1 LPKRDDI
8 NSILIIGAGPIVI
21 GQACEFD
28 YSGTQATQALKE
40 EGFRVVLINSNPATI
55 MTDPNLADA
64 TYIEPITPEYV
75 EAVIAKEKPDAILP
89 TVGGQTALNI
99 AIELH
104 KNGILEKYDIE
115 LIGAQ
120 IDAINKAEDR
130 EKFKTAMDEIGIDTA
145 QGGFVNTWDEAD
157 KMLEEI
163 QFPIIIR
170 PSFTLGGT
178 GGSVA
183 YNYEEFQDLVENGL
197 QASPISEVLIEES
210 LLGWKEYELEVVRD
224 KSDNAIIICSIENID
239 PMGVHTGD
247 SITVAPSMTLSD
259 KEFQLMRNWSI
270 QCLRKIGVE
279 TGGSNVQFAV
289 NPETG
294 RCIIIEMNP
303 RVSRSSALAS
313 KATGFPIA
321 KIAAKLAVGYTL
333 DELHNDITGKT
344 LAAFEPTI
352 DYVVVKVP
360 RFDFEKFPSATGHL
374 GVQMQSVGE
383 VMSIGRTFRESLQ
396 KAFRSLEVGLNGLE
410 PKTIID
416 EDPELS
422 RARSLDMNTLQY
434 ATSFRLLKVR
444 EALKEGASIS
454 NVYKST
460 RIDPWFLHQIKYLAS
475 VNINTPLHELKQNGF
490 SDAQISKL
498 KNISEHD
505 VRKQRMEDK
514 IIPSFKVVDTC
525 AAEFVAKTPYC
536 YSSYDDENEIK
547 PLDGKKVIILGGGP
561 NRIGQGIEFD
571 YCCVQAV
578 FGLQD
583 QNYKTIM
590 VNCNPETVSTD
601 FDLVD
606 RLYFEPITYED
617 VLNIIE
623 FEKPDGVLVQFGG
636 QTPLKIAKALDEAG
650 IPILGTSPTSID
662 LAEDREK
669 FGKILDK
676 LKIKCPEYGTG
687 RTLDEVIE
695 VAKNIGYP
703 VLARPSYVLGGR
715 AMEIVYSQAQLID
728 YITRNADVTK
738 GHPILIDQFLEDA
751 FEFDVDALCD
761 GDSVHIGAV
770 MQHIEEA
777 GIHSGDSACVLPP
790 YKINT
795 SAMDDIIKIT
805 KELALELKVVG
816 LINIQFAYKNN
827 EVYVL
832 EVNPRASRT
841 VPFVSKV
848 TNTPL
853 ARLAARIAV
862 GAKLSNFNLK
872 PWDQINHIAVK
883 EAVLPFNKFPEESI
897 FLSPEMKS
905 TGEVMGISE
914 SMGESFLRASIS
926 AGNIIPKTGKVF
938 ISVNDSDKLNAIPLA
953 RDLVELGFD
962 IVATQGTAKELKRNG
977 LKAESVYKVGEGRP
991 NVVDGIKNGDISLV
1005 INTPYGAMA
1014 RYDEEAIGRA
1024 SIQKGIVAI
1033 TTLSA
1038 ASAAIRALRSSLREK
1053 INVKSLQEHHA

>member
-1 LPKRDDI
+1 
-8 NSILIIGAGPIVI
+8 
-21 GQACEFD
+21 
-28 YSGTQATQALKE
+28 
-40 EGFRVVLINSNPATI
+40 
-55 MTDPNLADA
+55 M
-64 TYIEPITPEYV
+64 
-75 EAVIAKEKPDAILP
+75 
-89 TVGGQTALNI
+89 
-99 AIELH
+99 ELH
-104 KNGILEKYDIE
+104 KNGILKKHNIE

-120 IDAINKAEDR
+120 VDAINKAEDR

-145 QGGFVNTWDEAD
+145 QGGFVNTWEEAEM
-157 KMLEEI
+157 MLEKI

-197 QASPISEVLIEES
+197 QASPIAEVLIEES

-333 DELHNDITGKT
+333 DELRNDITGKT

-410 PKTIID
+410 PKAIKD
-416 EDPELS
+416 DDPELI

-444 EALKEGASIS
+444 EAFKEGASIDD
-454 NVYKST
+454 VHKST
-460 RIDPWFLHQIKYLAS
+460 KIDPWFLHQIKHIVSFDKNAS
-475 VNINTPLHELKQNGF
+475 ILELKQNGF
-490 SDAQISKL
+490 SDAQISKM
-498 KNISEHD
+498 KGVSEANVREKRKKQKIS
-505 VRKQRMEDK
+505 
-514 IIPSFKVVDTC
+514 PSFKVVDTC

-536 YSSYDDENEIK
+536 YSSYDEENEIK
-547 PLDGKKVIILGGGP
+547 PLDGKKVVILGGGP

-606 RLYFEPITYED
+606 RLYFEPVTYED
-617 VLNIIE
+617 VLNILE

-650 IPILGTSPTSID
+650 IPIIGTSPTSID

-676 LKIKCPEYGTG
+676 LKIKCPDYGTG

-695 VAKNIGYP
+695 VASKIGYP

-715 AMEIVYSQAQLID
+715 AMEIVYSQNQLVD

-790 YKINT
+790 YKIT
-795 SAMDDIIKIT
+795 TTAMDDIIRIT
-805 KELALELKVVG
+805 KELAIELKVIG
-816 LINIQFAYKNN
+816 LINIQFAFKNN
-827 EVYVL
+827 TVFVL

-841 VPFVSKV
+841 IPFVSKV

-853 ARLAARIAV
+853 ARLAARIAA
-862 GAKLSNFNLK
+862 GAKLSDFNLK
-872 PWDQINHIAVK
+872 PWDQVNHTAVK

-905 TGEVMGISE
+905 TGEVMGVSE

-926 AGNIIPKTGKVF
+926 AGNVIPKTGKVF
-938 ISVNDSDKLNAIPLA
+938 ISVNDSDKLNVIPIA

-962 IVATQGTAKELKRNG
+962 LIATQGTAKELKRNG
-977 LKAESVYKVGEGRP
+977 LKVENIFKVGEGRP

-1005 INTPYGAMA
+1005 INTPFGAMA

-1024 SIQKGIVAI
+1024 CIQKGIVAI

-1038 ASAAIRALRSSLREK
+1038 ASAAVRALRSSQKDK
-1053 INVKSLQEHHA
+1053 IRVKSLQEYHA

>member
-99 AIELH
+99 AMELH

-120 IDAINKAEDR
+120 VDAINKAEDR

>member
-1 LPKRDDI
+1 MPKRDDI

-28 YSGTQATQALKE
+28 YSGTQAIQALKE
-40 EGFRVVLINSNPATI
+40 EGYRVVLINSNPATI

-64 TYIEPITPEYV
+64 TYIEPITPQYV

-99 AIELH
+99 AMELH

-120 IDAINKAEDR
+120 VDAINKAEDR
-130 EKFKTAMDEIGIDTA
+130 EKFKTAMDQIGIDTA

-460 RIDPWFLHQIKYLAS
+460 RIDPWFLHQIKYLAN
-475 VNINTPLHELKQNGF
+475 VNLNTPLHELKQNGF

-505 VRKQRMEDK
+505 VRMQRMEDK

-536 YSSYDDENEIK
+536 YSSYDEENEIK

-862 GAKLSNFNLK
+862 GAKLSDFNLK

-926 AGNIIPKTGKVF
+926 AGNIVPKTGKVF

-962 IVATQGTAKELKRNG
+962 IIATQGTAKELKRNG

-991 NVVDGIKNGDISLV
+991 NVVDGVKNGDISLV

-1053 INVKSLQEHHA
+1053 INVKSLQDYHA

>member
-1 LPKRDDI
+1 
-8 NSILIIGAGPIVI
+8 
-21 GQACEFD
+21 
-28 YSGTQATQALKE
+28 
-40 EGFRVVLINSNPATI
+40 
-55 MTDPNLADA
+55 
-64 TYIEPITPEYV
+64 
-75 EAVIAKEKPDAILP
+75 
-89 TVGGQTALNI
+89 
-99 AIELH
+99 
-104 KNGILEKYDIE
+104 
-115 LIGAQ
+115 
-120 IDAINKAEDR
+120 
-130 EKFKTAMDEIGIDTA
+130 
-145 QGGFVNTWDEAD
+145 
-157 KMLEEI
+157 
-163 QFPIIIR
+163 
-170 PSFTLGGT
+170 
-178 GGSVA
+178 
-183 YNYEEFQDLVENGL
+183 
-197 QASPISEVLIEES
+197 
-210 LLGWKEYELEVVRD
+210 
-224 KSDNAIIICSIENID
+224 
-239 PMGVHTGD
+239 
-247 SITVAPSMTLSD
+247 
-259 KEFQLMRNWSI
+259 
-270 QCLRKIGVE
+270 
-279 TGGSNVQFAV
+279 
-289 NPETG
+289 
-294 RCIIIEMNP
+294 
-303 RVSRSSALAS
+303 
-313 KATGFPIA
+313 
-321 KIAAKLAVGYTL
+321 
-333 DELHNDITGKT
+333 
-344 LAAFEPTI
+344 
-352 DYVVVKVP
+352 
-360 RFDFEKFPSATGHL
+360 
-374 GVQMQSVGE
+374 
-383 VMSIGRTFRESLQ
+383 
-396 KAFRSLEVGLNGLE
+396 
-410 PKTIID
+410 
-416 EDPELS
+416 
-422 RARSLDMNTLQY
+422 
-434 ATSFRLLKVR
+434 
-444 EALKEGASIS
+444 
-454 NVYKST
+454 
-460 RIDPWFLHQIKYLAS
+460 
-475 VNINTPLHELKQNGF
+475 
-490 SDAQISKL
+490 
-498 KNISEHD
+498 
-505 VRKQRMEDK
+505 
-514 IIPSFKVVDTC
+514 
-525 AAEFVAKTPYC
+525 
-536 YSSYDDENEIK
+536 
-547 PLDGKKVIILGGGP
+547 
-561 NRIGQGIEFD
+561 
-571 YCCVQAV
+571 
-578 FGLQD
+578 
-583 QNYKTIM
+583 
-590 VNCNPETVSTD
+590 
-601 FDLVD
+601 
-606 RLYFEPITYED
+606 
-617 VLNIIE
+617 
-623 FEKPDGVLVQFGG
+623 
-636 QTPLKIAKALDEAG
+636 
-650 IPILGTSPTSID
+650 
-662 LAEDREK
+662 
-669 FGKILDK
+669 
-676 LKIKCPEYGTG
+676 
-687 RTLDEVIE
+687 
-695 VAKNIGYP
+695 

>member
-1 LPKRDDI
+1 MPKRDDI

-99 AIELH
+99 AMELH

-120 IDAINKAEDR
+120 VDAINRAEDR

-536 YSSYDDENEIK
+536 YSSYDEENEIK

-862 GAKLSNFNLK
+862 GAKLSSFNLK

-1053 INVKSLQEHHA
+1053 IKVKSLQEYHA

>member
-1 LPKRDDI
+1 MPKRDDI

-40 EGFRVVLINSNPATI
+40 EGYRVVLINSNPATI

-99 AIELH
+99 AMELH

-120 IDAINKAEDR
+120 VDAINKAEDR

-1053 INVKSLQEHHA
+1053 IKVKSLQEYHA

>member
-1 LPKRDDI
+1 MPKRDDI

-40 EGFRVVLINSNPATI
+40 EGYRVVLINSNPATI

-64 TYIEPITPEYV
+64 TYIEPITPQYV

-99 AIELH
+99 AMELH

-120 IDAINKAEDR
+120 VDAINKAEDR
-130 EKFKTAMDEIGIDTA
+130 EKFKTAMDQIGIDTA

-460 RIDPWFLHQIKYLAS
+460 RIDPWFLHQIKYLAN
-475 VNINTPLHELKQNGF
+475 VNLNTPLHELKQNGF

-505 VRKQRMEDK
+505 VRMQRMEDK

-536 YSSYDDENEIK
+536 YSSYDEENEIK

-862 GAKLSNFNLK
+862 GAKLSDFNLK

-926 AGNIIPKTGKVF
+926 AGNIVPKTGKVF

-962 IVATQGTAKELKRNG
+962 IIATQGTAKELKRNG

-1053 INVKSLQEHHA
+1053 INVKSLQDYHA